1 MPVAPR
7 KAGRA
12 RDAHTHPSHI
22 QGLEGRTEPTLPV
35 KPTSAYA
42 CVAVSLTGR
51 ARGAT
56 RSTQFISQ
64 VESRKC
70 LQEAPRVAQMLV
82 RTRGPSRAVT
92 ALQEEDVLL
101 YTGFDRRRDAAL
113 ARRDA

>member
-1 MPVAPR
+1 VPAAPR

-22 QGLEGRTEPTLPV
+22 QGLEGRNRTCPASEAPQRL
-35 KPTSAYA
+35 
-42 CVAVSLTGR
+42 CLRGR
-51 ARGAT
+51 VIDRTRKGAT